1 MIKQLSWLI
10 KEFGFQAKFA
20 WLFVLIF
27 LASIL
32 EAVGIASI
40 LPLIGVLL
48 NESFLESMPSFM
60 ESFFNIFN
68 ATSHE
73 EIILVAL
80 IFVILLFSLKTI
92 LSLVAINVQYSLI
105 YGFQNKLGI
114 RILRNFIKDF
124 DFQVT
129 NEESASKITNTIH
142 HEVHLISSVLSNC
155 SMVLIDALMVLFICI
170 TILIVGSYISV
181 GIFTLFGILGYLIIK
196 VTGKRLAY
204 FGNERLI
211 MEQKRLKIV
220 TEGLAGI
227 KEIKLFNL
235 YPWFEGIFSDINQVS
250 LNARK
255 KEIVTKSY
263 PRHIF
268 EFFTIFALIGFIM
281 VWVLVSDY
289 PMEQLIPVISL
300 FAAAA
305 FKTLPAANRIT
316 SSIQSIKFYGSS
328 VETMHGIIS
337 KWGANKSSYDENDDL
352 TSMLI
357 EKIRLKNIGF
367 TFRNGK
373 NVFNNVNIDIV
384 RGKKI
389 AIVGDSGSGKST
401 LVNIICGLLR
411 SSAGTHQLNGNNYE
425 HDEYKRMLSGA
436 VGYVSQ
442 KPFLFNATIAENVS
456 NFGKIDN
463 AKVKKV
469 LTMVQLDEFAEV
481 ANSFIIGENLNNLSG
496 GQAQRIAIARALYQN
511 SQIIILDEP
520 TSALDQKN
528 TDIVNNIIYNLD
540 AIIIW
545 ISHDIASIKRCDVIY
560 ELSSG
565 TSHIKTIDAS

>member
-1 MIKQLSWLI
+1 VIKQLSWLI
-10 KEFGFQAKFA
+10 KEFGFQTKFA

-27 LASIL
+27 FASIL

-48 NESFLESMPSFM
+48 NESFLDSMPSFM

>member
-10 KEFGFQAKFA
+10 KEFGFQTKFA

-27 LASIL
+27 FASIL

-48 NESFLESMPSFM
+48 NESFLDSMPSFM

-68 ATSHE
+68 ATSHK

-235 YPWFEGIFSDINQVS
+235 YPWFEGIFSNINQVS

-268 EFFTIFALIGFIM
+268 EFVTIFALIGFIM

-411 SSAGTHQLNGNNYE
+411 SSTGTHQLNGNDYE

>member
-1 MIKQLSWLI
+1 VIKQLSWLI
-10 KEFGFQAKFA
+10 KEFGFQTKFA

-27 LASIL
+27 FASIL

-48 NESFLESMPSFM
+48 NESFLDSMPSFM

-337 KWGANKSSYDENDDL
+337 KWGANKSSYYENDDL

>member
-1 MIKQLSWLI
+1 VIKQLSWLI
-10 KEFGFQAKFA
+10 KEFGFQARFA
-20 WLFVLIF
+20 WLFLLIF
-27 LASIL
+27 FASIL

-48 NESFLESMPSFM
+48 NESFLDSMPTFM

-68 ATSHE
+68 ATSHK

-80 IFVILLFSLKTI
+80 IFVVLLFSLKTI

-124 DFQVT
+124 DFQIT
-129 NEESASKITNTIH
+129 NEESTSKITNTIH
-142 HEVHLISSVLSNC
+142 NEVHLISSVLANC
-155 SMVLIDALMVLFICI
+155 LMVLIDALMVLFICI
-170 TILIVGSYISV
+170 TILIVGSYISL
-181 GIFTLFGILGYLIIK
+181 GIFTLFAILGYGIIK
-196 VTGKRLAY
+196 VTGKRLEY
-204 FGNERLI
+204 FGNERLV

-235 YPWFEGIFSDINQVS
+235 YPWFEGIFSNINRIS

-268 EFFTIFALIGFIM
+268 EFFTILALIGFIS

-289 PMEQLIPVISL
+289 PIEQLIPVISL

-337 KWGANKSSYDENDDL
+337 KWDANKSSYDESDDL
-352 TSMLI
+352 PSISI
-357 EKIRLKNIGF
+357 EKITLNDIGF

-384 RGKKI
+384 RGEKI

-411 SSAGTHQLNGNNYE
+411 SSTGTHQLNGNDCE
-425 HDEYKRMLSGA
+425 HDEYKRILSGA

-456 NFGKIDN
+456 NFGEIDN
-463 AKVKKV
+463 VKVKKV

>member
-10 KEFGFQAKFA
+10 KEFGFQTKFA

-27 LASIL
+27 FASIL

-48 NESFLESMPSFM
+48 NESFLDSMPSFM

-181 GIFTLFGILGYLIIK
+181 GIFTLFGILGYGIIK

-204 FGNERLI
+204 FGNERLV

-289 PMEQLIPVISL
+289 PMEQLIPVIS
-300 FAAAA
+300 
-305 FKTLPAANRIT
+305 
-316 SSIQSIKFYGSS
+316 S
-328 VETMHGIIS
+328 VC
-337 KWGANKSSYDENDDL
+337 
-352 TSMLI
+352 
-357 EKIRLKNIGF
+357 
-367 TFRNGK
+367 
-373 NVFNNVNIDIV
+373 
-384 RGKKI
+384 
-389 AIVGDSGSGKST
+389 
-401 LVNIICGLLR
+401 CGC
-411 SSAGTHQLNGNNYE
+411 
-425 HDEYKRMLSGA
+425 
-436 VGYVSQ
+436 
-442 KPFLFNATIAENVS
+442 I
-456 NFGKIDN
+456 
-463 AKVKKV
+463 
-469 LTMVQLDEFAEV
+469 
-481 ANSFIIGENLNNLSG
+481 
-496 GQAQRIAIARALYQN
+496 
-511 SQIIILDEP
+511 
-520 TSALDQKN
+520 
-528 TDIVNNIIYNLD
+528 
-540 AIIIW
+540 
-545 ISHDIASIKRCDVIY
+545 
-560 ELSSG
+560 
-565 TSHIKTIDAS
+565 

>member
-1 MIKQLSWLI
+1 
-10 KEFGFQAKFA
+10 
-20 WLFVLIF
+20 
-27 LASIL
+27 
-32 EAVGIASI
+32 
-40 LPLIGVLL
+40 
-48 NESFLESMPSFM
+48 
-60 ESFFNIFN
+60 
-68 ATSHE
+68 
-73 EIILVAL
+73 
-80 IFVILLFSLKTI
+80 
-92 LSLVAINVQYSLI
+92 
-105 YGFQNKLGI
+105 
-114 RILRNFIKDF
+114 
-124 DFQVT
+124 
-129 NEESASKITNTIH
+129 
-142 HEVHLISSVLSNC
+142 
-155 SMVLIDALMVLFICI
+155 
-170 TILIVGSYISV
+170 
-181 GIFTLFGILGYLIIK
+181 
-196 VTGKRLAY
+196 
-204 FGNERLI
+204 
-211 MEQKRLKIV
+211 
-220 TEGLAGI
+220 
-227 KEIKLFNL
+227 
-235 YPWFEGIFSDINQVS
+235 
-250 LNARK
+250 
-255 KEIVTKSY
+255 
-263 PRHIF
+263 
-268 EFFTIFALIGFIM
+268 
-281 VWVLVSDY
+281 
-289 PMEQLIPVISL
+289 
-300 FAAAA
+300 
-305 FKTLPAANRIT
+305 
-316 SSIQSIKFYGSS
+316 
-328 VETMHGIIS
+328 MHGIIS

-411 SSAGTHQLNGNNYE
+411 SSTGTHQLNGNNYE

>member
-10 KEFGFQAKFA
+10 KEFGFQTKFA

-27 LASIL
+27 FASIL

-48 NESFLESMPSFM
+48 NESFLDSMPSFM

-456 NFGKIDN
+456 NFGEIDN

>member
-10 KEFGFQAKFA
+10 KEFRFQAKFA
-20 WLFVLIF
+20 WLFILIF
-27 LASIL
+27 LASML
-32 EAVGIASI
+32 EAVGIAAI

-48 NESFLESMPSFM
+48 NEAFLESMPSFV
-60 ESFFNIFN
+60 ESFFNIFS

-80 IFVILLFSLKTI
+80 IFVILLFSLKTF
-92 LSLVAINVQYSLI
+92 LSLVAINAQYSLI
-105 YGFQNKLGI
+105 YSFQNKLGI

-124 DFQVT
+124 DFQTT
-129 NEESASKITNTIH
+129 NEESASKITNTIN

-155 SMVLIDALMVLFICI
+155 SMVLIDALMVLFISI

-196 VTGKRLAY
+196 VTGRRLAY
-204 FGNERLI
+204 FGNERLV

-235 YPWFEGIFSDINQVS
+235 YPWFEGIFIDINQVS

-281 VWVLVSDY
+281 VWVLISDY

-337 KWGANKSSYDENDDL
+337 KWDASKRSDHRNDDL
-352 TSMLI
+352 PSIPI
-357 EKIRLKNIGF
+357 EKITLNNIGF

-411 SSAGTHQLNGNNYE
+411 SSAGTHQLNGNDCEY
-425 HDEYKRMLSGA
+425 DEYKRMLSGT

-442 KPFLFNATIAENVS
+442 KPFLFNATIAENIS
-456 NFGKIDN
+456 NFGEIDN

-528 TDIVNNIIYNLD
+528 TDIVNNIIFDLD
-540 AIIIW
+540 ATIIW
-545 ISHDIASIKRCDVIY
+545 ISHDIESIKRCDVIY

>member
-10 KEFGFQAKFA
+10 KEFGFQTKFA

-27 LASIL
+27 FASIL

-48 NESFLESMPSFM
+48 NESFLDSMPSFM

-235 YPWFEGIFSDINQVS
+235 YPWFEGIFSNINQVS

-337 KWGANKSSYDENDDL
+337 KWGANKNSYDENDDL

-373 NVFNNVNIDIV
+373 NVFNNVKIDIV

-411 SSAGTHQLNGNNYE
+411 SSTGTHQLNGNDYE

-456 NFGKIDN
+456 NFGEIDN

>member
-1 MIKQLSWLI
+1 
-10 KEFGFQAKFA
+10 
-20 WLFVLIF
+20 
-27 LASIL
+27 
-32 EAVGIASI
+32 
-40 LPLIGVLL
+40 
-48 NESFLESMPSFM
+48 
-60 ESFFNIFN
+60 
-68 ATSHE
+68 
-73 EIILVAL
+73 
-80 IFVILLFSLKTI
+80 
-92 LSLVAINVQYSLI
+92 
-105 YGFQNKLGI
+105 
-114 RILRNFIKDF
+114 
-124 DFQVT
+124 
-129 NEESASKITNTIH
+129 
-142 HEVHLISSVLSNC
+142 
-155 SMVLIDALMVLFICI
+155 
-170 TILIVGSYISV
+170 
-181 GIFTLFGILGYLIIK
+181 
-196 VTGKRLAY
+196 
-204 FGNERLI
+204 
-211 MEQKRLKIV
+211 
-220 TEGLAGI
+220 
-227 KEIKLFNL
+227 
-235 YPWFEGIFSDINQVS
+235 
-250 LNARK
+250 
-255 KEIVTKSY
+255 
-263 PRHIF
+263 
-268 EFFTIFALIGFIM
+268 
-281 VWVLVSDY
+281 
-289 PMEQLIPVISL
+289 MEQLIPVISL

>member
-1 MIKQLSWLI
+1 VIKQLSWLI
-10 KEFGFQAKFA
+10 KEFGFQTKFA

-27 LASIL
+27 FASIL

-48 NESFLESMPSFM
+48 NESFLDSMPSFM

-235 YPWFEGIFSDINQVS
+235 YPWFEGIFSNINQVS

-337 KWGANKSSYDENDDL
+337 KWGANKNSYDENDDL

-373 NVFNNVNIDIV
+373 NVFNNVKIDIV

-411 SSAGTHQLNGNNYE
+411 SSTGTHQLNGNDYE

-456 NFGKIDN
+456 NFGEIDN

>member
-60 ESFFNIFN
+60 ESFFNIFS

-73 EIILVAL
+73 GIILVAL

-124 DFQVT
+124 DFQIT

-142 HEVHLISSVLSNC
+142 QEVHLISSVLSNC
-155 SMVLIDALMVLFICI
+155 FMVLIDALMILFICI

-181 GIFTLFGILGYLIIK
+181 GIFTLFGILGYGIIK
-196 VTGKRLAY
+196 VTGRRMEY
-204 FGNERLI
+204 FGNQRI
-211 MEQKRLKIV
+211 VMEQKRLKLV
-220 TEGLAGI
+220 TEGLVGI

-268 EFFTIFALIGFIM
+268 EFFTILALIGFIM

-337 KWGANKSSYDENDDL
+337 KWDANKSSNHGNDNL
-352 TSMLI
+352 PSIPI
-357 EKIRLKNIGF
+357 EKITLNNIGF

-373 NVFNNVNIDIV
+373 NVFNNVNIDID

-411 SSAGTHQLNGNNYE
+411 SSAGTHQLNGIDCE
-425 HDEYKRMLSGA
+425 HDEYKRMLTGA

-456 NFGKIDN
+456 NFGEIDN

-481 ANSFIIGENLNNLSG
+481 ADSFIIGENLNNLSG

-540 AIIIW
+540 TIIIW

>member
-1 MIKQLSWLI
+1 VIKQLSWLI
-10 KEFGFQAKFA
+10 KEFGFQTKFA

-27 LASIL
+27 FASIL

-48 NESFLESMPSFM
+48 NESFLDSMPSFM

-456 NFGKIDN
+456 NFGEIDN

>member
-20 WLFVLIF
+20 WLFILIF
-27 LASIL
+27 LASML
-32 EAVGIASI
+32 EAVGIAAI

-48 NESFLESMPSFM
+48 NESFLESMPSFV
-60 ESFFNIFN
+60 ESFFNIFS

-80 IFVILLFSLKTI
+80 IFVILLFSLKTF
-92 LSLVAINVQYSLI
+92 LSLIAINAQYSLI
-105 YGFQNKLGI
+105 YSFQNKLGI

-124 DFQVT
+124 DFQTT

-155 SMVLIDALMVLFICI
+155 SMVLIDALMVLFISI

-196 VTGKRLAY
+196 VTGRRLAY
-204 FGNERLI
+204 FGNERLV

-281 VWVLVSDY
+281 VWVLISDY

-337 KWGANKSSYDENDDL
+337 KWDASKRSDHKNDDL
-352 TSMLI
+352 PSIPI
-357 EKIRLKNIGF
+357 EKITLNNIGF

-411 SSAGTHQLNGNNYE
+411 SSAGTRQLNGNDCEY
-425 HDEYKRMLSGA
+425 DEYKRMLSGA

-442 KPFLFNATIAENVS
+442 KPFLFNATIAENIS
-456 NFGKIDN
+456 NFGEIDN

-528 TDIVNNIIYNLD
+528 TDIVNNIIFDLD
-540 AIIIW
+540 ATIIW
-545 ISHDIASIKRCDVIY
+545 ISHDIESIKRCDVIY

>member
-10 KEFGFQAKFA
+10 KEFGFQTKFA

-27 LASIL
+27 FASIL

-48 NESFLESMPSFM
+48 NESFLDSMPSFM

-235 YPWFEGIFSDINQVS
+235 YPWFEGIFSNINQVS

-456 NFGKIDN
+456 NFGEIDN